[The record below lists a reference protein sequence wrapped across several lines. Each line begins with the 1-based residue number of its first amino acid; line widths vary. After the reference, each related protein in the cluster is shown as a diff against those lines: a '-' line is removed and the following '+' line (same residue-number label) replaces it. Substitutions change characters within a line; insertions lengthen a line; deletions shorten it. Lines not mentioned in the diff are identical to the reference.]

1 MEVEMLIDNLF
12 VRPEEVKSTPQRH
25 EARALSHATAIPQF
39 TGDLRAIAPH
49 NNPARASAP
58 TSPDQQS
65 EKFMDAPDR
74 SLNSGG

>member
-1 MEVEMLIDNLF
+1 MEVEMLINNLF

-49 NNPARASAP
+49 NTHPRP
-58 TSPDQQS
+58 QQLLT
-65 EKFMDAPDR
+65 P
-74 SLNSGG
+74 SGFIRKIYRYS